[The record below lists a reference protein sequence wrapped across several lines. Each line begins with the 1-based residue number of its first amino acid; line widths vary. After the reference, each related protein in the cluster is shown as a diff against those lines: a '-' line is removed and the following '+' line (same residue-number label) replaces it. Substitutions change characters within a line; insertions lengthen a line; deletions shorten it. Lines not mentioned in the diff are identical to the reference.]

1 MADMIQC
8 PVCGAENPPGQK
20 NCQRCQSSLS
30 NDSRFQPGQAPG
42 VRDTG
47 ELEAIL
53 PQWLRDARESA
64 KQPDMGEPS
73 QEETPTPSPK
83 TPAPMDFLAGL
94 QSQAGDNDDEEV
106 PDWLA
111 NITGASAPKPKAQP
125 ETTETSG
132 VRWVET
138 GSKDDF
144 QQPATSDEEEV
155 PSWLAGIQSPQF
167 GTEEKDELTD
177 WFRES
182 SGDQPSFQPPAQFTP
197 ANDVPFSAPAS
208 SNDTPDWLK
217 QMAADAGEKE
227 PETPAASPL
236 GASDWFSD
244 ASSASNPAPQA
255 KEPEPFDLSSDTPDW
270 LNQMS
275 ASANVA
281 PQAKEPEPFDLS
293 SDTPDWLNQMSASAN
308 VAPQTKEPEPFDLS
322 SDTPDWLNQMSAS
335 VNAAPQAKEPEP
347 FDLSSDTPDWL
358 NQMSASANVDSQ
370 AKAPEPFNVSSDAPD
385 WLNSL
390 GGESAPFV
398 ESTPAASDPFSVGDI
413 PLWLDS
419 ESESSKKDDSTLGWL
434 GSEAETLPPT
444 AQPDFL
450 NNDSLG
456 DVPDWLKA
464 AAPQSLI
471 FDEPPKTSEP
481 LQTETPTQQ
490 INAPFEATPA
500 FSEDIFR
507 SEGGDAALFTDMPD
521 WLSNAMEEPPP
532 ASMVPEPITGSDALS
547 PNVLPSWVEAMR
559 PSDQSMANIVSA
571 SNDLTL
577 ESRGAL
583 AGLSG
588 VLPMGVGFAP
598 TSKPKTYSNKL
609 NASDEQ
615 LKHAE
620 ILEQILAAETAPE
633 SIAVE
638 KPLVSSR
645 VLRWSLAFIL
655 LAVTLGTAILRTQI
669 FSMPEAK
676 PSELDYAVAIVQA
689 IPENAPVLVAV
700 DYEPA
705 RAGEMEA
712 AASPLFDHML
722 LLKHPRLTFVA
733 SNESGAMLIERFM
746 AGPLG
751 FHNYESQA
759 TYLNLGYLSGGQ
771 MGVRAFA
778 QNPSL
783 AAPLDI
789 YSQPAWTFQPLQ
801 GVSALNQFAAIIL
814 VTDNVDA
821 ARSWVEQTQDARG
834 VVPFLVVSSTQA
846 APMIQPYYD
855 SGQVNGMVS
864 GLYGGA
870 LVERHFNSGRP
881 GTARAYWD
889 AYSIGMLLAMMF
901 VLGGGLINLA
911 LGLRDRAGTRK
922 GN

>member
-8 PVCGAENPPGQK
+8 PVCGAENPSGQK

-42 VRDTG
+42 VKDTG

-64 KQPDMGEPS
+64 KQPDLGEPS
-73 QEETPTPSPK
+73 QEETPAPTPKAS
-83 TPAPMDFLAGL
+83 ASSVDFLAGL

-111 NITGASAPKPKAQP
+111 SITGASAPNKPKAP
-125 ETTETSG
+125 EGTTDTSG

-138 GSKDDF
+138 GTKDDF
-144 QQPATSDEEEV
+144 QQPDPSAEEEV

-167 GTEEKDELTD
+167 GGEEKDELTD

-182 SGDQPSFQPPAQFTP
+182 SGNQPSFQPPAQFAP
-197 ANDVPFSAPAS
+197 ANDEPSSAPAS

-217 QMAADAGEKE
+217 QMAADAGQQE
-227 PETPAASPL
+227 PETPAVSPF

-244 ASSASNPAPQA
+244 ASSASNVAPQA
-255 KEPEPFDLSSDTPDW
+255 QEPEPFNLSSDTPDW

-275 ASANVA
+275 ANANAA
-281 PQAKEPEPFDLS
+281 PQAQEPEPFNVSSDMPDWLNQMSSSANAAPQAQEPEPFDLP
-293 SDTPDWLNQMSASAN
+293 SDTPDWLNQMSA
-308 VAPQTKEPEPFDLS
+308 
-322 SDTPDWLNQMSAS
+322 
-335 VNAAPQAKEPEP
+335 NAAPQAKTQEP
-347 FDLSSDTPDWL
+347 FNLSSDT
-358 NQMSASANVDSQ
+358 
-370 AKAPEPFNVSSDAPD
+370 PD

-390 GGESAPFV
+390 GGESAPFA
-398 ESTPAASDPFSVGDI
+398 ESTPAESEPFASVGDI
-413 PLWLDS
+413 PSWLTP
-419 ESESSKKDDSTLGWL
+419 ESDASKKIDSTPVWL
-434 GSEAETLPPT
+434 EGEAETAAPT
-444 AQPDFL
+444 DQPDFL
-450 NNDSLG
+450 QNDLLG
-456 DVPDWLKA
+456 DMPDWLKA
-464 AAPQSLI
+464 AAPQSSI
-471 FDEPPKTSEP
+471 FDEPTRIPEASKG
-481 LQTETPTQQ
+481 ETPESKS
-490 INAPFEATPA
+490 NASFESTPA

-507 SEGGDAALFTDMPD
+507 SEAGDGALFTDMPD
-521 WLSNAMEEPPP
+521 WLSNAMDEPPP

-588 VLPMGVGFAP
+588 VLPLGVGFTP

-615 LKHAE
+615 VKHAE

-633 SIAVE
+633 SIAAE

-669 FSMPEAK
+669 FSMPVAK
-676 PSELDYAVAIVQA
+676 PTELDYAVAIVQA
-689 IPENAPVLVAV
+689 LPENSPVLVAV

-712 AASPLFDHML
+712 AAAPLFDHML

-733 SNESGAMLIERFM
+733 SNESGAMLVERFM
-746 AGPLG
+746 AGPLA
-751 FHNYESQA
+751 FHNYESQS

-778 QNPSL
+778 QNPPL

-801 GVSALNQFAAIIL
+801 DVSALNQFAAIIL
-814 VTDNVDA
+814 VTDNADA
-821 ARSWVEQTQDARG
+821 ARTWVEQTQSARG
-834 VVPFLVVSSTQA
+834 AVPFLVVSSTQA

-855 SGQVNGMVS
+855 SGQVNGMIS

-870 LVERHFNSGRP
+870 LVERHYNSGRP

-922 GN
+922 GS

>member
-8 PVCGAENPPGQK
+8 PVCGAENPSGQK
-20 NCQRCQSSLS
+20 TCQRCQSSLS

-42 VRDTG
+42 VKDTG

-53 PQWLRDARESA
+53 PQWLRDARESS
-64 KQPDMGEPS
+64 KQPDQGEPS
-73 QEETPTPSPK
+73 QEEMPIVSPK
-83 TPAPMDFLAGL
+83 APASNVDFLAGL

-111 NITGASAPKPKAQP
+111 SITGASVPKPKAP
-125 ETTETSG
+125 EEPTETSG

-138 GSKDDF
+138 GTKDDF
-144 QQPATSDEEEV
+144 QQADSSAEEEV

-167 GTEEKDELTD
+167 GAEEKDELTD

-182 SGDQPSFQPPAQFTP
+182 SGNQSAFQAPAQFTP

-217 QMAADAGEKE
+217 QMAADAGQQE
-227 PETPAASPL
+227 PEPPAASPF
-236 GASDWFSD
+236 GGSDWFSD
-244 ASSASNPAPQA
+244 ASSAPNAAPQAQEPEPFNLSSDTPDWLNQMSANANAAPQA
-255 KEPEPFDLSSDTPDW
+255 KEPEPFNVSSDMPDWLNQMSASANAGSQAQEPEPFNVSSDTPDW

-275 ASANVA
+275 ASAN
-281 PQAKEPEPFDLS
+281 
-293 SDTPDWLNQMSASAN
+293 
-308 VAPQTKEPEPFDLS
+308 
-322 SDTPDWLNQMSAS
+322 
-335 VNAAPQAKEPEP
+335 AAPQAKTPEP
-347 FDLSSDTPDWL
+347 L
-358 NQMSASANVDSQ
+358 NL
-370 AKAPEPFNVSSDAPD
+370 SSDAPD

-390 GGESAPFV
+390 SGEAAPFAESAPA
-398 ESTPAASDPFSVGDI
+398 ESEPFASAGDI
-413 PLWLDS
+413 PSWLTS
-419 ESESSKKDDSTLGWL
+419 ESDASKKIDSTPVWL
-434 GSEAETLPPT
+434 ESEPEAAATT
-444 AQPDFL
+444 DQPDFL
-450 NNDSLG
+450 QNDLLG
-456 DVPDWLKA
+456 DMPDWLKA

-471 FDEPPKTSEP
+471 FDEPTKVPDASKV
-481 LQTETPTQQ
+481 ETPELKSNTS
-490 INAPFEATPA
+490 FESTPA

-507 SEGGDAALFTDMPD
+507 SEAGDAALFTDMPD
-521 WLSNAMEEPPP
+521 WLSNAMDEPPP
-532 ASMVPEPITGSDALS
+532 SSAVPEPITGSDALA

-559 PSDQSMANIVSA
+559 PSDQAMSNIVSA

-588 VLPMGVGFAP
+588 VLPLGVGFTP
-598 TSKPKTYSNKL
+598 TSKPKAYSNKL

-620 ILEQILAAETAPE
+620 ILEQILTAETAPE
-633 SIAVE
+633 SIASE
-638 KPLVSSR
+638 KPIVSSR
-645 VLRWSLAFIL
+645 ILRWSLAFIL
-655 LAVTLGTAILRTQI
+655 LAVTIGTAISRTQI
-669 FSMPEAK
+669 FSMPMGI
-676 PSELDYAVAIVQA
+676 PTELGYAVAVVQA
-689 IPENAPVLVAV
+689 IPENSPVLVAV

-705 RAGEMEA
+705 RAAEMEA
-712 AASPLFDHML
+712 AAAPLFDNML

-751 FHNYESQA
+751 FHNYESQS

-789 YSQPAWTFQPLQ
+789 YSQPAWNFQPLQ
-801 GVSALNQFAAIIL
+801 GVGTLNQFAVIIL
-814 VTDNVDA
+814 VTDDADA
-821 ARSWVEQTQDARG
+821 ARTWVEQTQVSRG
-834 VVPFLVVSSTQA
+834 AVPLLVVSSAQA

-870 LVERHFNSGRP
+870 LVERHYNSGRP

-901 VLGGGLINLA
+901 VLGGGLINLV

>member
-8 PVCGAENPPGQK
+8 PVCGAENPLGQK
-20 NCQRCQSSLS
+20 TCQRCQSSLS

-64 KQPDMGEPS
+64 KQPDLGDSS
-73 QEETPTPSPK
+73 QEETPAPSPK
-83 TPAPMDFLAGL
+83 TSASNMDFLAGL
-94 QSQAGDNDDEEV
+94 QSQAGDNDDDEV

-111 NITGASAPKPKAQP
+111 NITGVSAPKPKAQP
-125 ETTETSG
+125 ETTEPSG

-138 GSKDDF
+138 GTKEDF
-144 QQPATSDEEEV
+144 QQADPSAEEV

-182 SGDQPSFQPPAQFTP
+182 SGNQPSFQPPAQFTP
-197 ANDVPFSAPAS
+197 ANDAPFSAPAS
-208 SNDTPDWLK
+208 TNDTPDWLK
-217 QMAADAGEKE
+217 QMAADAEQQE
-227 PETPAASPL
+227 PETPTASPI

-244 ASSASNPAPQA
+244 SSTSSNAASQA
-255 KEPEPFDLSSDTPDW
+255 QEPEPFNLSSDMPDW

-275 ASANVA
+275 ASAN
-281 PQAKEPEPFDLS
+281 
-293 SDTPDWLNQMSASAN
+293 
-308 VAPQTKEPEPFDLS
+308 
-322 SDTPDWLNQMSAS
+322 
-335 VNAAPQAKEPEP
+335 AAPQAKEPEP
-347 FDLSSDTPDWL
+347 F
-358 NQMSASANVDSQ
+358 
-370 AKAPEPFNVSSDAPD
+370 NVSSDTPD

-390 GGESAPFV
+390 GGESAPFD
-398 ESTPAASDPFSVGDI
+398 ESVPAASEPFDSVGDI
-413 PLWLDS
+413 PSWLDS
-419 ESESSKKDDSTLGWL
+419 ESESSKKVDSTLGWM

-450 NNDSLG
+450 QNDALG
-456 DVPDWLKA
+456 DMPDWLKA

-471 FDEPPKTSEP
+471 FDEPTRIPETLKN
-481 LQTETPTQQ
+481 ETPESKSS
-490 INAPFEATPA
+490 ASFETTPA

-507 SEGGDAALFTDMPD
+507 NEAGDGALFTDMPD
-521 WLSNAMEEPPP
+521 WLSNAMDEPPP

-559 PSDQSMANIVSA
+559 PSDQGMSNIVSA

-588 VLPMGVGFAP
+588 VLPLGVGFSP
-598 TSKPKTYSNKL
+598 TNKPKTYSNKL

-620 ILEQILAAETAPE
+620 ILEQILAAEAAPE
-633 SIAVE
+633 SIAAE
-638 KPLVSSR
+638 KPLISSR

-676 PSELDYAVAIVQA
+676 PTELDYAVAIVQA

-712 AASPLFDHML
+712 AAAPLFDHML

-733 SNESGAMLIERFM
+733 SNESGAMLTERFM
-746 AGPLG
+746 AGPLA
-751 FHNYESQA
+751 FHNYESQT

-814 VTDNVDA
+814 VTDNADA
-821 ARSWVEQTQDARG
+821 ARTWVEQTQDARG

-846 APMIQPYYD
+846 APMIQPYFD

-901 VLGGGLINLA
+901 MLGGGLINLA
-911 LGLRDRAGTRK
+911 LGLRDRAEMRK